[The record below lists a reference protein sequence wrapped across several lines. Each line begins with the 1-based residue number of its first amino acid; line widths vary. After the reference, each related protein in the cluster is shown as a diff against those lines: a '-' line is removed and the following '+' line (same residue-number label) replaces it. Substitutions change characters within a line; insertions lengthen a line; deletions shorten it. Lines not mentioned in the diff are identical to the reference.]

1 MMYGGRSGRCRGGI
15 IHSFGKTQ
23 GGSLANTEG
32 TVSICLFLMLATA
45 AEDLNEEDV
54 NLLSAVRLAGPG
66 ALVPRG
72 AAEFQESGNN
82 QSAKVSN
89 HLNSSLSS
97 LEL

>member
-1 MMYGGRSGRCRGGI
+1 
-15 IHSFGKTQ
+15 
-23 GGSLANTEG
+23 
-32 TVSICLFLMLATA
+32 MLATA

>member
-45 AEDLNEEDV
+45 AEEDV